1 MSNSFSLAQPGSF
14 VDLQAVFNE
23 MPGNFMVLQ
32 PNAPRFTILMISD
45 ELLHLTRLERE
56 DVIGKS
62 VFEVFPENEAAAT
75 ATGPSNLRTSLE
87 NVISQKVV
95 DHLPVLRYDVLNH
108 DGIFEERY
116 WRSMNKPVTG
126 KTGEVDYIIHA
137 TIEVT
142 DKIKN
147 EKRKKEKEKA
157 EHTYDLFMQAPVAVC
172 IVRGPEY
179 TIELANDGML
189 QFLGRTSEIIGKP
202 IIEALPEARLQGL
215 IGILDTIR
223 KTGQP
228 FYAPTFPAVLLING
242 ARELRYF
249 ELVLKPYF
257 VNGREKEVTTIFCVA
272 HNVTEQVMARKKI
285 EEAEERARLAV
296 DSAELGTYE
305 INLVTNEIVSSPRMA
320 VIFDLDHA
328 SERENYISAIY
339 PEDLT
344 MRKEAYRQ
352 ASETGVLDYEGRVK
366 WKDGSMH
373 WVKVKG
379 KVFYNKE
386 KEPERLFGVVQ
397 DITEQKLFSE
407 ALTQQVKERTLQLEN
422 TRKEIEASAAR
433 LAAVFN
439 NSQSGMFTFA
449 PVKNEKGEIIDFR
462 FVITNASFAAYVGQT
477 PEVLNGALGST
488 WFPGYL
494 HNGVFDMY
502 LNTYL
507 TGETQRSDIHY
518 HVDQHDLYLDLRSSK
533 VGDEVLVTFTD
544 YTALKKAEFQL
555 QKYIDELKR
564 SNQNLEEFAHAASH
578 DLKEPIRKIHF
589 FTERLKDQLSDRL
602 NENEKFTFTRI
613 ENASQRMG
621 ALIDDLLLYSHVNLH
636 PPEKENVDLNE
647 KVSKVLEDLE
657 LDIQQKKA
665 IIKVDKLPV
674 VKGHRRQLQQLFQN
688 LIGNAL
694 KYSKPGIPPEIFIS
708 ATRVSGKEAGFGSE
722 IEANKPFHL
731 IEVTDNG
738 IGFEQT
744 ESERIFQM
752 FQRLHGNTEYRG
764 TGVGLSIARKVAENH
779 YGKIV
784 AFGEPGKGASFKV
797 LLPML

>member
-1 MSNSFSLAQPGSF
+1 
-14 VDLQAVFNE
+14 
-23 MPGNFMVLQ
+23 
-32 PNAPRFTILMISD
+32 
-45 ELLHLTRLERE
+45 
-56 DVIGKS
+56 
-62 VFEVFPENEAAAT
+62 
-75 ATGPSNLRTSLE
+75 
-87 NVISQKVV
+87 
-95 DHLPVLRYDVLNH
+95 
-108 DGIFEERY
+108 
-116 WRSMNKPVTG
+116 
-126 KTGEVDYIIHA
+126 
-137 TIEVT
+137 
-142 DKIKN
+142 
-147 EKRKKEKEKA
+147 
-157 EHTYDLFMQAPVAVC
+157 
-172 IVRGPEY
+172 
-179 TIELANDGML
+179 
-189 QFLGRTSEIIGKP
+189 
-202 IIEALPEARLQGL
+202 
-215 IGILDTIR
+215 
-223 KTGQP
+223 
-228 FYAPTFPAVLLING
+228 
-242 ARELRYF
+242 
-249 ELVLKPYF
+249 
-257 VNGREKEVTTIFCVA
+257 
-272 HNVTEQVMARKKI
+272 
-285 EEAEERARLAV
+285 
-296 DSAELGTYE
+296 
-305 INLVTNEIVSSPRMA
+305 
-320 VIFDLDHA
+320 
-328 SERENYISAIY
+328 
-339 PEDLT
+339 
-344 MRKEAYRQ
+344 
-352 ASETGVLDYEGRVK
+352 VLDYEGRVK

-502 LNTYL
+502 LKTYL

-708 ATRVSGKEAGFGSE
+708 ATRVSGKEAGLDSE

-731 IEVTDNG
+731 IEVRDNG

-784 AFGEPGKGASFKV
+784 AFSEPGKGASFKV
-797 LLPML
+797 FLPMCRNLNYLIGSNILILNFLPELTDKK